1 MFSLI
6 KSRKTLFITAL
17 LLLSSAAQP
26 AFALGCLS
34 ETGDTGAQE
43 CAEAC
48 SPSLIFGPL
57 AYLFCF

>member
-6 KSRKTLFITAL
+6 KSRKILFITLL
-17 LLLSSAAQP
+17 LLLSSTAPQ

-34 ETGDTGAQE
+34 ETGDAGAKE

-48 SPSLIFGPL
+48 SPSVIFGPL